1 MLGIMLLM
9 LHELFVQEHSG
20 MNVVSLRFWR
30 ASIRA
35 LKRSTATAIATSSRR
50 HHEPHAQYTPC
61 ALSLTFVRVRPQAAE
76 ASRLTCDEY
85 LDGLRGR
92 GAGTSNGNCS
102 ESRVLEGVVGWDGAW
117 HAQTCPMGHLRR
129 RRSEAFQRGP

>member
-9 LHELFVQEHSG
+9 LHELFVQKYSG
-20 MNVVSLRFWR
+20 VNVVSLRFWR

-35 LKRSTATAIATSSRR
+35 LKRSIATAIATSSRR

-76 ASRLTCDEY
+76 AVRLTSSIWTAFKGEEPAHPKATAANRACWRRS
-85 LDGLRGR
+85 L
-92 GAGTSNGNCS
+92 AGTELGTH
-102 ESRVLEGVVGWDGAW
+102 RR
-117 HAQTCPMGHLRR
+117 AQWGT
-129 RRSEAFQRGP
+129 